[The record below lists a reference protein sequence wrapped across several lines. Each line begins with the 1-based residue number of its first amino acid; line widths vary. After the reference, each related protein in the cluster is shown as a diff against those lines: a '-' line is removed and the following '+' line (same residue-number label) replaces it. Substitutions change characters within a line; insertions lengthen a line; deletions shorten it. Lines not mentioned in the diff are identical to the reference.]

1 MATPAR
7 ALTPRPL
14 GLGPVLAIG
23 GSVGG
28 AAAAILATRDPVLA
42 LIAFAALG
50 VVLASTFRPDY
61 ALLILVAA
69 GPLEGE
75 FQSGSTTS
83 TLSVTKLAGALAF
96 GSFFAHA
103 IATRRRIRADAS
115 HLIVA
120 LLLVVALMSTVHSLD
135 SSIAMQTT
143 IRYASFVLMYWVVT
157 QVVEDHQLLRR
168 IAWVLVLSSSVAG
181 FIGLNGFLAGH
192 HSIVELRGTQ
202 ANDLGFI
209 LATSLPFAFWLL
221 GSRRVLRPFVLVLI
235 GVLSTSLVFTFS
247 RGALL
252 GLAAGAVWQVVV
264 ERRYVRLLLLGA
276 LAATL
281 AAAFVVQ
288 SNSSTVSTGL
298 LMKQHVASE
307 NVSTRLQAWNAA
319 ANLATAHPFLGIGPG
334 NFRDVYY
341 EATGRPPGSQ
351 PQLAVAHNAY
361 LDIAAE
367 LGFVALFLFLAYIGL
382 AFMRLAECLRDGL
395 GPPGLASIVRVS
407 LVVACIGSLTLSE
420 QYFPQFWLFGGLATA
435 MWAERR
441 LRADAEPALEVE
453 PVERELDEA
462 AVVDTPTYDLAVNE
476 RRTEERERRVRAQF
490 DAIRTQ
496 QERLRRRAAELAER
510 EQRLER
516 ERADFQRVERA
527 RREVDAELAA
537 RSTKL
542 DARERRL
549 VERERAAQSAS
560 RALDERAQQLAEQA
574 RSVQR
579 ENAVLA
585 ARSSELA
592 MLQARERERV
602 SRSEPADPPPSA
614 SPRRGRWT
622 LAQLD
627 TILRRVAHTDRSEAA
642 RLGAFTAYLRAYA
655 DRDGRLPAS
664 FDGMLV
670 EVFGRF
676 VERS

>member
-1 MATPAR
+1 M
-7 ALTPRPL
+7 PRPL
-14 GLGPVLAIG
+14 GLGPVLAIL

-28 AAAAILATRDPVLA
+28 AAAAVVATQNPVLA

-50 VVLASTFRPDY
+50 VVIASTFRPGY

-75 FQSGSTTS
+75 FQSGTAS
-83 TLSVTKLAGALAF
+83 TLSVTKVAGALAF

-103 IATRRRIRADAS
+103 VATRRRIRADAS
-115 HLIVA
+115 HLIVV
-120 LLLVVALMSTVHSLD
+120 LLLAIALVSTAHSLD
-135 SSIAMQTT
+135 STTAMQTT

-157 QVVEDHQLLRR
+157 QVVDDHTLLRR

-181 FIGLNGFLAGH
+181 FIGLNGFLSGH

-209 LATSLPFAFWLL
+209 LATTLPFAFWLL
-221 GSRRVLRPFVLVLI
+221 GSRPILRPFVLVLI

-252 GLAAGAVWQVVV
+252 GLAAGAVWQVVI

-281 AAAFVVQ
+281 AAVFVVQ
-288 SNSSTVSTGL
+288 SHSSTVSTGF
-298 LMKQHVASE
+298 LMKQHVASQ

-341 EATGRPPGSQ
+341 QATGRPPGSQ

-367 LGFVALFLFLAYIGL
+367 LGFIALFLFLAYLGL
-382 AFMRLAECLRDGL
+382 AFMRLGECIRDSL

-407 LVVACIGSLTLSE
+407 LVVACVGSLTLSE

-441 LRADAEPALEVE
+441 FRGEAEPVLAIE
-453 PVERELDEA
+453 PVERELERD
-462 AVVDTPTYDLAVNE
+462 AVDPGPTYDLAVND

-490 DAIRTQ
+490 EAIRTQ
-496 QERLRRRAAELAER
+496 QERLRRKTADIVER
-510 EQRLER
+510 EQQLER
-516 ERADFQRVERA
+516 ERAELRRVERA
-527 RREVDAELAA
+527 RSAVDAELAA
-537 RSTKL
+537 RSAKL
-542 DARERRL
+542 DERERRL
-549 VERERAAQSAS
+549 AERERAAQSAS
-560 RALDERAQQLAEQA
+560 EALDERAQELAEQS

-585 ARSSELA
+585 ARASELA
-592 MLQARERERV
+592 TLQARDRERTA
-602 SRSEPADPPPSA
+602 RAEPADPLRLA
-614 SPRRGRWT
+614 SPGRARWT
-622 LAQLD
+622 VAQLD
-627 TILRRVAHTDRSEAA
+627 TVVRRVATTDPRAA
-642 RLGAFTAYLRAYA
+642 AVLRVYTAYLRTYA
-655 DRDGRLPAS
+655 DHDGRLPGS
-664 FDGMLV
+664 FDTLLV